1 VKIAIFVETYLP
13 YLNGVVT
20 HVKILREGLIKNG
33 HEVLVVT
40 ADKRV
45 KEHVIEDGI
54 LRCPAIEVKKIYG
67 YGMSSPISGTLR
79 KMIRDFEPDII
90 HIQQE
95 FGIGIAGIRASRD
108 LKVPLVYTLHT
119 MYDDYVYYIAPSP
132 LTDVAKHISR
142 NYIRFIAR
150 RADIITGPSKKC
162 ADYLDMAGV
171 RRKVYVIPNSVEL
184 ENYTDDAT
192 TPEQRSAV
200 RKRYNIPENA
210 FVACFCG
217 RIGKEKGVDNLLR
230 LWQRNAAR
238 LNDAYLLIIG
248 NGPEFNELVELSH
261 SLGISDSVI
270 FTGAVPHSEI
280 PPYYACANIYVTASL
295 SEMYSISMLEAQAS
309 GLPVIQLLDP
319 DNADQIKVGV
329 NGYLFENEAQF
340 GEIIEKLY
348 KLTPDEQIALKA
360 TVRESIQDRSSDSIA
375 KYLLELYQ
383 KAINKYQSTEE
394 PAWRANPS
402 ILRRIR

>member
-1 VKIAIFVETYLP
+1 MKIAIFVETYLP

-33 HEVLVVT
+33 HEVLIVT

-45 KEHVIEDGI
+45 KEHVIEDGV
-54 LRCPAIEVKKIYG
+54 LRCPAIEVKRLYG
-67 YGMSSPISGTLR
+67 YGISSPISGTVK
-79 KMIRDFEPDII
+79 KMIKDFDPDIV

-95 FGIGIAGIRASRD
+95 FGIGLAGIRASRD
-108 LKVPLVYTLHT
+108 LNVPLVYTLHT
-119 MYDDYVYYIAPSP
+119 MYDDYIYYIAPRP

-142 NYIRFIAR
+142 NYISFIAR

-162 ADYLDMAGV
+162 ADYLESTGV
-171 RRKVYVIPNSVEL
+171 HRKVYVIPNSVEL

-192 TPEQRSAV
+192 TPEQRAEI
-200 RKRYNIPENA
+200 RCKYGIPENA

-230 LWQRNAAR
+230 LWKRKASHLDN
-238 LNDAYLLIIG
+238 AYLLIIG
-248 NGPEFNELVELSH
+248 NGPEFDELVELSQ
-261 SLGISDSVI
+261 SLGISDRVI
-270 FTGAVPHSEI
+270 FTGAVPHDKI

-309 GLPVIQLLDP
+309 GLPVVQLLDP
-319 DNADQIKVGV
+319 ENADQIKVGV
-329 NGYLFENEAQF
+329 NGYLFETEDQF
-340 GEIIEKLY
+340 GEIIDMLY
-348 KLTPDEQIALKA
+348 HLNDEQRKALKN

-383 KAINKYQSTEE
+383 KAINKY
-394 PAWRANPS
+394 
-402 ILRRIR
+402 

>member
-1 VKIAIFVETYLP
+1 MKIAIFVETYLP

-54 LRCPAIEVKKIYG
+54 LRCPAIEVKKLYG
-67 YGMSSPISGTLR
+67 YGMSSPISGTLQ
-79 KMIRDFEPDII
+79 KMIREFNPDIV

-119 MYDDYVYYIAPSP
+119 MYDDYVYYIAPRP

-162 ADYLDMAGV
+162 ADYLKNAGV
-171 RRKVYVIPNSVEL
+171 YRKVYVIPNSVEL
-184 ENYTDDAT
+184 DNFSDSAT
-192 TPEQRSAV
+192 TLEQRAAV
-200 RKRYNIPENA
+200 REQYNIPSDA

-217 RIGKEKGVDNLLR
+217 RIGKEKGVDNLLK
-230 LWQRNAAR
+230 LWKKVLSSLDN
-238 LNDAYLLIIG
+238 AYLLIIG
-248 NGPEFNELVELSH
+248 SGPELDELIELSN
-261 SLGISDSVI
+261 SLGISDRVK
-270 FTGAVPHSEI
+270 FTGAVPHNDI

-329 NGYLFENEAQF
+329 NGYLFENEQQF
-340 GEIIEKLY
+340 VEIIEKLY
-348 KLTPDEQIALKA
+348 AMSPEEQTAFKA
-360 TVRESIQDRSSDSIA
+360 IVRESIQDRSSDSIA
-375 KYLLELYQ
+375 EYLLELYQ
-383 KAINKYQSTEE
+383 KAINKYKNTEE
-394 PAWRANPS
+394 SRWRINPS

>member
-1 VKIAIFVETYLP
+1 MKIAIFVETYLP

-33 HEVLVVT
+33 HDVLVVT

-54 LRCPAIEVKKIYG
+54 LRCPAIEVKRLYG
-67 YGMSSPISGTLR
+67 YGMSSPLSFALK
-79 KMIRDFEPDII
+79 KMIKDFNPDII

-95 FGIGIAGIRASRD
+95 FGIGLAGIRASRD

-119 MYDDYVYYIAPSP
+119 MYDDYVYYVAPRP
-132 LTDVAKHISR
+132 LTDAAKRISR

-162 ADYLDMAGV
+162 ADYLEMAGV
-171 RRKVYVIPNSVEL
+171 HRKVYVIPNSVEL
-184 ENYTDDAT
+184 ENYTDEAT
-192 TPEQRSAV
+192 SPEQRAAV
-200 RKRYNIPENA
+200 RDRYNIPENA

-217 RIGKEKGVDNLLR
+217 RIGKEKGVDNLLK
-230 LWQRNAAR
+230 LWQRNTSH
-238 LNDAYLLIIG
+238 LDNAYLMIIG
-248 NGPEFNELVELSH
+248 NGPEFDELVELSKA
-261 SLGISDSVI
+261 LGINDRVI
-270 FTGAVPHSEI
+270 FTGAIPHEEI

-309 GLPVIQLLDP
+309 GLPVVQLLDP
-319 DNADQIKVGV
+319 DNADQIKVGI
-329 NGYLFENEAQF
+329 NGWLFETEKQF
-340 GEIIEKLY
+340 ADIIEKLY
-348 KLTPDEQIALKA
+348 SLSSEQQKQLKA
-360 TVRESIQDRSSDSIA
+360 TVRDSIKDRSIDSIA
-375 KYLLELYQ
+375 NYLLELYQ

-394 PAWRANPS
+394 PAWRTNPS